1 MERSP
6 FRRKTV
12 VTLNNLRILVTG
24 GSGFIG
30 SSVCRR
36 LRAEGADV
44 HALSRAEPPSP
55 NPRDHVRWW
64 RGDLSD
70 AAAVRDI
77 VSAVRPEIILHLAG
91 HTQAA
96 RGLEQVEPTF
106 QSNLVSTVHL
116 LSAASMFGC
125 RRVVLTGSLE
135 EPEAAEGEVV
145 PSSPYAASKWA
156 ASAYGR
162 MFHALYELE
171 VVILRVFM
179 VYGAEQADVRK
190 LIPSVTLALLR
201 GDVPKLSSGKRPVD
215 WIYVDDVAS
224 AFVAAATAEGIG
236 GMTIEIGS
244 GRLVTVRSVVEQLV
258 PLVDSA
264 GRVEFGALPERP
276 LEQVRAA
283 NVARSKTLLDWEAGV
298 SLEEGLERTVAW
310 YRGEMAGA
318 Q

>member
-1 MERSP
+1 M
-6 FRRKTV
+6 
-12 VTLNNLRILVTG
+12 TLKNLKDLRILVTG

-30 SSVCRR
+30 SSVCR
-36 LRAEGADV
+36 LLVAEGVDV
-44 HALSRAEPPSP
+44 HALSRAKSPSRS
-55 NPRDHVRWW
+55 PRDHVRWW

-77 VSAVRPEIILHLAG
+77 VSSVRPEIILHLAG

-116 LSAASMFGC
+116 LSAASAFGC
-125 RRVVLTGSLE
+125 RRIVLTGSLE
-135 EPEAAEGEVV
+135 EPEAVEVEVV

-201 GDVPKLSSGKRPVD
+201 GEVPKLSTGKRPVD

-224 AFVAAATAEGIG
+224 AFLAAAAAEGIG

-258 PLVDSA
+258 PLVDSE
-264 GRVEFGALPERP
+264 GMVEFGALPERP
-276 LEQVRAA
+276 SEQVRAA
-283 NVARSKTLLDWEAGV
+283 NVARTKALLDWEARV

-310 YRGEMAGA
+310 YRGEVTGA
-318 Q
+318 K